1 MTRMLSR
8 LKKLP
13 ISSVN
18 RNIAQANLVAA
29 EKGSQS
35 DSLRFCLAS
44 LFIAPLTSERRRPTR
59 PESTEF

>member
-29 EKGSQS
+29 EKGLNQIACAFAWLR
-35 DSLRFCLAS
+35 SLLH
-44 LFIAPLTSERRRPTR
+44 P
-59 PESTEF
+59 